1 MGHSLLAGVGLGQV
15 NVDDFGCRMLLGATV
30 DDTVEFMQGT
40 DMAATLTADVSDEAA
55 GAAWEAVHAALAP

>member
-30 DDTVEFMQGT
+30 DDTVEFMPGT

-55 GAAWEAVHAALAP
+55 GAAWEAVRAALAP